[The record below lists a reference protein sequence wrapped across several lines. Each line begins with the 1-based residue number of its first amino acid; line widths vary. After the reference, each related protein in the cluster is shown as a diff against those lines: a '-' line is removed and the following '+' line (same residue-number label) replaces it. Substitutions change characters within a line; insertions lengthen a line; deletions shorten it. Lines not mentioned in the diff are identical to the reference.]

1 MDLQARYPLPKIQ
14 RHYCLTQY
22 ATILVLA
29 TCSVNRLAS
38 RRIVGRRMSSGEDRE
53 AEAIASEWGI
63 DVSLLDGVEWTID
76 TIVGNDDHEYG
87 YIVNFDSGT
96 DPDILSALGL
106 APGEFTR
113 RLSLNAFDQPDEEE
127 SYKRNRS
134 RRAARNRAA
143 FAGDAFAGHAFAT
156 DSAALSEE
164 SDDGIFSLDQPFPDI
179 SGFLQ
184 DLELVEPIERPT
196 DGRRAYYLDD
206 DRFTPSQFRR
216 LSKRRQVEAMAQWF
230 HENYEDPAVRMPY
243 ESAEGGYQWIW
254 GGPYDPVEQI
264 SDEFAD
270 VSDQASIEEA
280 AALVTSD
287 GLFDWA
293 PKARREDYDQDVDL
307 NEPGRDKDW
316 NDPPSVEDFTNTIKS
331 RRDPSPAG
339 EANLVDEAGQALT
352 DEHGREFI
360 VDVPIARR
368 ASSTSNVG
376 SLGSDVETRD
386 FHQELLEKV
395 ERLEASL
402 QTYRE
407 NLPPRGHNHPPELV
421 EPDPISPAEVRV
433 VLQVAVD
440 IRTEAERTQPDPVR
454 LEAQAS
460 KLRAVARSILAWFG
474 RKGDLAVDSAIK
486 WGVPAT
492 GAAFVLAGP
501 EKVYAN
507 LLSVAESASAWAQH
521 LMGAF

>member
-1 MDLQARYPLPKIQ
+1 M
-14 RHYCLTQY
+14 
-22 ATILVLA
+22 
-29 TCSVNRLAS
+29 
-38 RRIVGRRMSSGEDRE
+38 EDRE
-53 AEAIASEWGI
+53 EQQAEAIASEWGI
-63 DVSLLDGVEWTID
+63 DVSLLHGIDWNVEKF
-76 TIVGNDDHEYG
+76 GGMDDEEYG
-87 YIVNFDSGT
+87 YIVNFDQGT
-96 DPDILSALGL
+96 DRDILSALGL
-106 APGEFTR
+106 APDEFSR
-113 RLSLNAFDQPDEEE
+113 RLSPNAFDQLDDAWRYGTLVA
-127 SYKRNRS
+127 SYPTANDNEAPS
-134 RRAARNRAA
+134 GE
-143 FAGDAFAGHAFAT
+143 FGDRF
-156 DSAALSEE
+156 
-164 SDDGIFSLDQPFPDI
+164 FSLNQPFPDI

-184 DLELVEPIERPT
+184 DLELVEPTERPT
-196 DGRRAYYLDD
+196 DRRRAYYLDE
-206 DRFTPSQFRR
+206 DRFSPSQFRR
-216 LSKRRQVEAMAQWF
+216 LSKRRQVEAMVQWF

-254 GGPYDPVEQI
+254 GGPYSPIEQI
-264 SDEFAD
+264 SDQF
-270 VSDQASIEEA
+270 SDISDEASIEEA
-280 AALVTSD
+280 AAEITRD

-293 PKARREDYDQDVDL
+293 PKARREDYEHDDDWNKPGSSEDW
-307 NEPGRDKDW
+307 NEPAA
-316 NDPPSVEDFTNTIKS
+316 VEDFTNTTKS
-331 RRDPSPAG
+331 RRDPTPAG
-339 EANLVDEAGQALT
+339 EANLVNEAGQSLA

-368 ASSTSNVG
+368 ASSTSNVS

-407 NLPPRGHNHPPELV
+407 NLPPRGHNQPPELV

-433 VLQVAVD
+433 VLQVVVD
-440 IRTEAERTQPDPVR
+440 IRTEAERAQPDPVR

-486 WGVPAT
+486 WGVPAA

-521 LMGAF
+521 LMGAL